1 MGGSDDA
8 GHADRPSYRGFVLLD
23 NTTVFG
29 ARRAFEWDPVRPRE
43 LPSGVNLRSL
53 MDVLEAIVLFN
64 DFAVDNSSREYFA
77 WPHLNQVSE
86 AGGSF
91 FHDTEVLINSYALPT
106 AITEISTAQ
115 LSHLLDSGQLVAQL
129 GFMPSSR
136 ELDVLPPFYRDT
148 DEFMRLA
155 YNGVYRRSREGAA
168 AGARLRALAL
178 SLERQHP
185 SVRNFA
191 YFAFRGFYYQQLAH
205 LMSASYMPHSWRSGL
220 IRSQIDH
227 PVVKFGDLVLDETA
241 SIRAALSER
250 INNEFGA
257 AALSAEFP
265 LIASYVIGQCSTR
278 RSLLTTAVEIRRT
291 AKATAFRNWIYDI
304 EEKLRNQHDLVA
316 IRTAQEELRTVVRE
330 LEQELGLTRR
340 EKQEVVVKLGI
351 PLASAE
357 TTTHVPT
364 VKPWLSRVF
373 RRRTHLVFLRDL
385 ARESTRLTPFATA
398 FRQLAP

>member
-1 MGGSDDA
+1 MTGSDPDSD
-8 GHADRPSYRGFVLLD
+8 GERPSYRGFVLLD

-29 ARRAFEWDPVRPRE
+29 ARKAFEWDPARPRE

-64 DFAVDNSSREYFA
+64 DFAIDNSSREYYA
-77 WPHLNQVSE
+77 WPYLNTVSA

-91 FHDTEVLINSYALPT
+91 FHDTAVMVDSYVLPT

-115 LSHLLDSGQLVAQL
+115 LAHLLDSGQLVEQL

-136 ELDVLPPFYRDT
+136 ELDVLPPFYHDT
-148 DEFMRLA
+148 DEFMRLVRD
-155 YNGVYRRSREGAA
+155 GLHRRTPEGAA
-168 AGARLRALAL
+168 AGERLRALAQ

-191 YFAFRGFYYQQLAH
+191 YFAFRGFYYQQIAH

-220 IRSQIDH
+220 IQAQIDR
-227 PVVKFGDLVLDETA
+227 PAVKFGDLVLDETA

-257 AALSAEFP
+257 GALSAEFP
-265 LIASYVIGQCSTR
+265 LIASYVISQCTTR

-304 EEKLRNQHDLVA
+304 EEKLRNQSDLVA
-316 IRTAQEELRTVVRE
+316 IRTAQEELHTVVRE
-330 LEQELGLTRR
+330 LEEELGLTRR
-340 EKQEVVVKLGI
+340 ERQEMIVKLGI

-357 TTTHVPT
+357 TTTHVPS
-364 VKPWLSRVF
+364 VKPWLSRLF
-373 RRRTHLVFLRDL
+373 RRRTHLVFLRQL
-385 ARESTRLTPFATA
+385 ARESTRLTPFALA

>member
-1 MGGSDDA
+1 MGGTLDASDADA
-8 GHADRPSYRGFVLLD
+8 PSYRGFVLLD

-29 ARRAFEWDPVRPRE
+29 ARNAFEWDPVRPRE

-77 WPHLNQVSE
+77 WPHLNHVSE
-86 AGGSF
+86 AAGSF
-91 FHDTEVLINSYALPT
+91 FHDTAVLIDSYALPT

-155 YNGVYRRSREGAA
+155 YNGVYRRSPEGAA
-168 AGARLRALAL
+168 AGARLRALAV

-220 IRSQIDH
+220 IRSQIDR

-291 AKATAFRNWIYDI
+291 AKATAFRNWIYAI

-364 VKPWLSRVF
+364 VKPWLSRLF

>member
-1 MGGSDDA
+1 MSGSDDA

>member
-1 MGGSDDA
+1 MSGNDPGSNGGW
-8 GHADRPSYRGFVLLD
+8 PSYRGFVLLD

-29 ARRAFEWDPVRPRE
+29 ARKAFEWDPERPRE

-64 DFAVDNSSREYFA
+64 DFAIDNSSREYYA
-77 WPHLNQVSE
+77 WPHLNAVSA

-91 FHDTEVLINSYALPT
+91 FHDTEVMVDSHILPT

-115 LSHLLDSGQLVAQL
+115 LAHLLDSGQLVEQL

-136 ELDVLPPFYRDT
+136 ELDVLPPFYQDT
-148 DEFMRLA
+148 DEFMRLIHR
-155 YNGVYRRSREGAA
+155 GLDLRSPEGAA
-168 AGARLRALAL
+168 ADERLGALRR

-220 IRSQIDH
+220 IRAQIDH
-227 PVVKFGDLVLDETA
+227 PVVRFGDLVLDETA
-241 SIRAALSER
+241 SVRAALSER

-257 AALSAEFP
+257 AALSTEFP
-265 LIASYVIGQCSTR
+265 LIASYVISQCSTR
-278 RSLLTTAVEIRRT
+278 SSLLTTAVEIRRT

-304 EEKLRNQHDLVA
+304 EDKLRNQNDLGA
-316 IRTAQEELRTVVRE
+316 IRTAQEERHTVVRE
-330 LEQELGLTRR
+330 LERDLGLTRGER
-340 EKQEVVVKLGI
+340 QEVVVKLGI
-351 PLASAE
+351 PLASVE
-357 TTTHVPT
+357 TSAHAPA
-364 VKPWLSRVF
+364 VKPWLSRLF

-385 ARESTRLTPFATA
+385 ARESTRLTPFAMA

>member
-1 MGGSDDA
+1 MSGRLDASDGDQ
-8 GHADRPSYRGFVLLD
+8 PSYRGFVLLD

-29 ARRAFEWDPVRPRE
+29 ARNAFEWDPVRPRE

-77 WPHLNQVSE
+77 WPHLNDVSE

-91 FHDTEVLINSYALPT
+91 FHDTAVLINSYALPT

-115 LSHLLDSGQLVAQL
+115 LAHLLDSGQLVAQL

-168 AGARLRALAL
+168 AGARLRALAV

-364 VKPWLSRVF
+364 VKPWLSRLF

-385 ARESTRLTPFATA
+385 ARESTRLAPFATA

>member
-1 MGGSDDA
+1 MSGSDDA

-398 FRQLAP
+398 FRQLAT